1 MFQKYYLSLIFCMLL
16 HRSNA
21 QQPSHEYEFSTLNI
35 HHGLSNN
42 QVNCIYE
49 DLKGF
54 LWFGTMGGLNRY
66 DGSTF
71 RNFRHSIADSLSLSD
86 DYITGIYAAPG
97 NHMYVK
103 TRQGD
108 NLYDPVL
115 ECFTPAAG
123 WLKSLGLP
131 QAGVSTILN
140 TGDTCWIA
148 YADSG
153 LYRITTGNKA
163 TRIPL
168 KNPHRARIADMRRE
182 NAQHMMLL
190 YTDGGLVRLDARS
203 GRTLMQTDTL
213 SRYVPKLPSSL
224 KLFIDAQQEMW
235 VYVPGSDFGAL
246 YYNPHNGTVRRLS
259 KRNTMLNN
267 DIVNS
272 IIQDAHGRIWI
283 GTDHGG
289 VNVVDKKGFST
300 TYITNRIED
309 TKSIAENAIYALYK
323 DDQGIIWCGTYKRG
337 VSYYAENKMKFRLY
351 EHKHGVSNS
360 LPYNDVNGFAE
371 DSKGNIWIGTNGGG
385 LIYFDRKAH
394 TFKQFRHNPA
404 NDNSIS
410 NDVIV
415 SLYVDKHDNLWIGY
429 YFGGMDYYNHH
440 RFSHY
445 RHNPQ
450 DPNSLA
456 NKTVWKIYRD
466 RRNTFWVGTLGG
478 GLDRFDPSNGIFY
491 HNNVDHS
498 NSVHSNYIT
507 AFAETPEGDLW
518 IATAYGIDVLDK
530 SKGIFIH
537 LLKSTHQ
544 LSNDN
549 VSSLLCDSRGY
560 MWAGTRKGLN
570 LFDKKTRTFRTFHT
584 EHGLPDD
591 NIISILEDRQGY
603 IWVSTSRGLSRI
615 ALEEGKEGVRIKCR
629 NYDDSDGLQGKL
641 FNVNAALSLRSGEMI
656 FGGVDGFNIFRPEE
670 IRQYHTA
677 PALVFTSL
685 QLFNKPVGV
694 NEKFRNH
701 VVLPAALPET
711 KTLELRYNENDFSID
726 FASLNFIHSDK
737 NRYTYFLE
745 GFNKEW
751 MVTDGRSRRITYT
764 NINPG
769 EYTLHLKE
777 AYEDGQWNSEGISL
791 KIHILPPFWKTP
803 VAYVVYILLV
813 IALLY
818 FSRKMVIYRA
828 HQRFALQQERQEAQR
843 LHDLDMMKIK
853 LLTNVS
859 HEFRTPVSL
868 ILSPIEDL
876 IRKSGNPE
884 EKQQFQLIRRNAKR
898 LLNLVNQ
905 LMDFRKMEMQEL
917 KPVPVEG
924 ELMGFLEE
932 VAHSFSDLAERKGVE
947 FSYTANSS
955 QLNVFFDH
963 DKVERILFNLLSN
976 AFKFTPQ
983 GGRVSVTAD
992 VMLEP
997 TLATL
1002 ELKVRDTGI
1011 GMPAEQLEMIF
1022 ERFFQSDQPG
1032 QYVNQGSGIGLAI
1045 TREFVKLHNGTITVG
1060 SEADKGTCFTVRL
1073 PFTYA
1078 GQTEPKVKVQPQK
1091 QVFLSNGKKK
1101 NKKKHTILLV
1111 EDNEDFRF
1119 YLKDNL
1125 KEYYEVIEAPDG
1137 AAGWQQTLGQQPDL
1151 VVSDITMPVMDGV
1164 ELCRKIAGDVRTR
1177 HIPVILLTA
1186 LAAEEEQLKG
1196 LETGAAD
1203 YLIKPFNFEIMLSR
1217 VRNLLA
1223 RQAPVQLVIP
1233 QKEPEGANRLSSDE
1247 KFMQRAL
1254 EIVEKHLS
1262 DPGFTV
1268 EELSR
1273 ELCMNRV
1280 SVYRRIYALTGHPP
1294 IEFIRTVR
1302 LQRAAMLLTKT
1313 EMNITEVAYEV
1324 GFNNPKYFARY
1335 FKMAYHMLPSAY
1347 ATAMRK

>member
-1 MFQKYYLSLIFCMLL
+1 MLQKYYLLLLSCMLL
-16 HRSNA
+16 SRSHA
-21 QQPSHEYEFSTLNI
+21 QQLSQEFSTLNI

-42 QVNCIYE
+42 QVNCIYK
-49 DLKGF
+49 DAKGF

-66 DGSTF
+66 DGSSF

-86 DYITGIYAAPG
+86 DYIMGIFAAPG
-97 NHMYVK
+97 NRMYVK
-103 TRQGD
+103 TRNGD

-115 ECFTPAAG
+115 EQFTPAAG

-131 QAGVSTILN
+131 QTGVNSVLQS
-140 TGDTCWIA
+140 GDTCWIA

-153 LYRITTGNKA
+153 LYRITGGKKGV
-163 TRIPL
+163 RIPL
-168 KNPHRARIADMRRE
+168 NNPRRARIADIKKE
-182 NAQHMMLL
+182 NNRHIMLL
-190 YTDGGLVRLDARS
+190 YMDGGLVRLDAGTGRS
-203 GRTLMQTDTL
+203 LMQTDTL
-213 SRYVPKLPSSL
+213 LGYVPKPPISL
-224 KLFIDAQQEMW
+224 QLFIDAQQELWIYM
-235 VYVPGSDFGAL
+235 PGSDFGAL
-246 YYNPHNGTVRRLS
+246 YYNPRDRAVRRLS
-259 KRNTMLNN
+259 KRNMALNN

-272 IIQDAHGRIWI
+272 IIQDAHGRMWI

-289 VNVVDKKGFST
+289 VNVVDKKDFST

-351 EHKHGVSNS
+351 EHKHGVPNS
-360 LPYNDVNGFAE
+360 LPYNDVNCFAE
-371 DSKGNIWIGTNGGG
+371 DSKGNVWIGTNGGG
-385 LIYFDRKAH
+385 LIYFDRK
-394 TFKQFRHNPA
+394 TNSFKQYKHDPA
-404 NDNSIS
+404 DDNSIS

-415 SLYVDKHDNLWIGY
+415 SLYTDRYDNLWIGY

-466 RRNTFWVGTLGG
+466 RRNTFWIGTLGG
-478 GLDRFDPSNGIFY
+478 GLDRFDPGNGIFY
-491 HNNVDHS
+491 HNNAEQS

-507 AFAETPEGDLW
+507 AFAETPSGDLW
-518 IATAYGIDVLDK
+518 ISTAYGIDVLDK

-537 LLKSTHQ
+537 LRHGTHG

-549 VSSLLCDSRGY
+549 VSSLLCDSRGL
-560 MWAGTRKGLN
+560 MWAGTREGLN
-570 LFDKKTRTFRTFHT
+570 LFDPATRTFRTFRA
-584 EHGLPDD
+584 EQGLPDD
-591 NIISILEDRQGY
+591 NIISILEDRQGF
-603 IWVSTSRGLSRI
+603 IWVSTTRGLSKI
-615 ALEEGKEGVRIKCR
+615 AVEQGEGGVRIKCR
-629 NYDDSDGLQGKL
+629 NYDDDDGLQGKV
-641 FNVNAALSLRSGEMI
+641 FNVNASLSLRSGELV
-656 FGGVDGFNIFRPEE
+656 FGGADGFNIFKPEE
-670 IRQYHTA
+670 IHQYRTA
-677 PALVFTSL
+677 PSLVFTSL

-711 KTLELRYNENDFSID
+711 QALRLRYNENDFSID

-769 EYTLHLKE
+769 EYTLHLKS
-777 AYEDGQWNSEGISL
+777 ADEDGQWNSQGISL
-791 KIHILPPFWKTP
+791 QIRILPPFWKTP
-803 VAYVVYILLV
+803 WAYALYILAA

-818 FSRKMVIYRA
+818 FSRKMVITRA
-828 HQRFALQQERQEAQR
+828 HRRFALQQERKEAQR

-859 HEFRTPVSL
+859 HEFRTPVAL
-868 ILSPIEDL
+868 ILSPIEDM

-917 KPVPVEG
+917 KPVPVKG

-932 VAHSFSDLAERKGVE
+932 VAQSFSDLAERKGVE
-947 FSYTANSS
+947 FSYTANCP

-983 GGRVSVTAD
+983 GGKVSVTAE
-992 VMLEP
+992 VTPEP
-997 TLATL
+997 DQAIL
-1002 ELKVRDTGI
+1002 ELKVKDTGI
-1011 GMPAEQLEMIF
+1011 GMPAEQLEKIF

-1045 TREFVKLHNGTITVG
+1045 TREFVKLHNGTIAVE
-1060 SEADKGTCFTVRL
+1060 SEADKGTSFTVRL
-1073 PFTYA
+1073 PFTPA
-1078 GQTEPKVKVQPQK
+1078 GQAEAEVPALPQK

-1101 NKKKHTILLV
+1101 NKKRQTILIV

-1125 KEYYEVIEAPDG
+1125 REYYDIIEAPDG
-1137 AAGWQQTLGQQPDL
+1137 AAGWQQALAQLPDL

-1164 ELCRKIAGDVRTR
+1164 ELCRKMAGDARTR
-1177 HIPVILLTA
+1177 NIPVILLTA
-1186 LAAEEEQLKG
+1186 QTAEEEQLKG

-1233 QKEPEGANRLSSDE
+1233 QKEPEGANGLSGDE

-1262 DPGFTV
+1262 DPAFSV
-1268 EELSR
+1268 EALSR

-1280 SVYRRIYALTGHPP
+1280 SVYKRIFALTGHPP

-1302 LQRAAMLLTKT
+1302 LQKAAMLLTKT